1 MFIGAQRSFLS
12 RREGLYDHCS
22 LSRPCILYG
31 GAGRPDLARP
41 GRTHDRAPLLT
52 AAQCSQAGAPT
63 MTYENISFVGFCSQ
77 AITKQLVLGSIVAG
91 ITLFAAIDRIDTIWS
106 ISYVIVPHKANNN
119 SCRHSIFPVCF
130 LAVY

>member
-1 MFIGAQRSFLS
+1 
-12 RREGLYDHCS
+12 
-22 LSRPCILYG
+22 
-31 GAGRPDLARP
+31 
-41 GRTHDRAPLLT
+41 
-52 AAQCSQAGAPT
+52 

-119 SCRHSIFPVCF
+119 SCRHSIFPTTSTSTSPAFPLHSSF
-130 LAVY
+130 LLFSRTQTCPIPS